1 MSFFCWLFCRVVSV
15 EDALYFAVNGNA
27 DINTTYSM
35 GTAAMTLLA
44 ALLLL

>member
-1 MSFFCWLFCRVVSV
+1 MLAFSIVQSAWTMPFYL
-15 EDALYFAVNGNA
+15 AVNGNE

-44 ALLLL
+44 ALLWT